1 MRKVLY
7 ITRNGLLEPLGQS
20 QILSYLVPL
29 SKSYKFYIISFEKEE
44 DYKNIEHL
52 KRIKSICESNNIVWK
67 PLHYKKGS
75 RKLGVLVGFI
85 DLVKS
90 CMSIVK
96 KEKINII
103 HARSYFTCFIALF
116 LNKLYKVPFIFDM
129 RALWPEE
136 LVEAGRLKKNGVAW
150 KGIKFLEK
158 KCLNKAAAVVSLT
171 YAAVEYLDKMYVKSK
186 LKEKTTVIPTCADLK
201 RFKLKESNINK
212 NSITISCVGSMLTG
226 WFKIDMLKIVI
237 HYILE
242 NYQNVSFEFLTRDDE
257 KKLLSKLDLID
268 KHTNR
273 IELASVLFKDMPQ
286 RIAKHDG
293 SIFFFTADISKLGSA
308 PTRMAELLGTGVPV
322 LTNSGVGDV
331 GSIIT
336 SHKVGVLVNS
346 DNGTDLKLACDK
358 FISLVKQKD
367 IDKLCRDTAEK
378 LFSLQSGVEKYK
390 AIYDEISYDENEKQY
405 IGNKKN

>member
-1 MRKVLY
+1 MKKVLY

-20 QILSYLVPL
+20 QILSYLIPL
-29 SKSYKFYIISFEKEE
+29 SKDYTFYIISFEKEE

-52 KRIKSICESNNIVWK
+52 KRIRSICESNNIKWK

-75 RKLGVLVGFI
+75 RRFGVLIGFI

-90 CMSIVK
+90 CVTIVK

-116 LNKLYKVPFIFDM
+116 LNKIFKVPFVFDM

-136 LVEAGRLKKNGVAW
+136 LVEAGRLNKNSMAW
-150 KGIKFLEK
+150 KVIKVLEK
-158 KCLNKAAAVVSLT
+158 KCLSKAVAVVSLT
-171 YAAVEYLDKMYVKSK
+171 HAAVEHLDQLYPQFI
-186 LKEKTTVIPTCADLK
+186 LKDKTTVIPTCADLK
-201 RFKLKESNINK
+201 RFKLKENRELKNK
-212 NSITISCVGSMLTG
+212 ATISCIGSMLTG
-226 WFKIDMLKIVI
+226 WFKLDMLKTVI

-242 NYQNVSFEFLTRDDE
+242 HYQNVNFEFLTRDD
-257 KKLLSKLDLID
+257 KSKLLSKLDLID
-268 KHTNR
+268 NYPTR
-273 IELASVLFKDMPQ
+273 VQLSSVLFKDMPQ

-293 SIFFFTADISKLGSA
+293 SVFFFTADVSKLGSA

-336 SHKVGVLVNS
+336 THNVGVLIDSENES
-346 DNGTDLKLACDK
+346 KIKEACDK
-358 FISLVKQKD
+358 FMELIEQKD
-367 IDKLCRDTAEK
+367 IDKQCRYAAEK

-390 AIYDEISYDENEKQY
+390 TIYDAIPHSK
-405 IGNKKN
+405 NKN